1 MVTLHAFFVTC
12 EPGAEGA
19 LRRELV
25 ELRIRAPK
33 GARAGVSF
41 RGTFEEGIRVCLHA
55 RTAMRV
61 LLQVAAFEAP
71 TAEAL
76 YEGARDVAWHEH
88 LDTRHTFAVKAQ
100 VSGSQT
106 LVNSQFAGL
115 KLKDAIVDALR
126 DHGGER
132 PNVDPRD
139 PDVQI
144 ALHIAGTQARV
155 FLDLAGD
162 PLHRRGYR
170 VAMTEAP
177 LKETLAA
184 SMLALGNVESE
195 EPFLD
200 PMAGS
205 GTLAIEHALRAR
217 KIAPGLARRF
227 GFERWPSQTHAET
240 FSQLREEAR
249 AAALPAAPAPIWA
262 RDAAPDAI
270 AALEK
275 NAAAAG
281 VRADI
286 QPAVASLSQLT
297 APGPRGTLVTNPP
310 YGERL
315 ERSAR
320 QTRDISRE
328 LAVAFHRLWGWNAVV
343 LCPDPSFVQALAL
356 QPEFSH
362 RLWNGSIEVRLM
374 RFALGSR

>member
-1 MVTLHAFFVTC
+1 MTC

-25 ELRIRAPK
+25 QLRVRGPK

-41 RGTFEEGIRVCLHA
+41 RGTFEEAMRTCLHA

-61 LLQVAAFEAP
+61 LWQLAEFEAP

-76 YEGARDVAWHEH
+76 YEGTRSIAWHEH
-88 LDTRHTFAVKAQ
+88 LDAKHTFAVKAQ

-106 LVNSQFAGL
+106 LLNTQFAGL
-115 KLKDAIVDALR
+115 KVKDAIADALR
-126 DHGGER
+126 DHIGER
-132 PNVDPRD
+132 PNVDAKD
-139 PDVQI
+139 PDVQV
-144 ALHIAGTQARV
+144 ALHINGVQARV
-155 FLDLAGD
+155 FLDVSGE

-184 SMLALGNVESE
+184 SILALGNVDAN

-217 KIAPGLARRF
+217 QIAPNLHRGF
-227 GFERWPSQTHAET
+227 GFERWPSQGHQSLFAQMRT
-240 FSQLREEAR
+240 EAR
-249 AAALPAAPAPIWA
+249 DQILHKAPAPIFA
-262 RDAAPDAI
+262 RDVSPEAI
-270 AALEK
+270 AALK
-275 NAAAAG
+275 QNAAAAG
-281 VRADI
+281 VLNDLQIGTA
-286 QPAVASLSQLT
+286 ALSQLT
-297 APGPRGTLVTNPP
+297 APTPTGTLVTNPP

-315 ERSAR
+315 ERAAR

-328 LAVAFHRLWGWNAVV
+328 LAVAFHRLWNWNAVL
-343 LCPDPSFVQALAL
+343 LCPDPSFAKALAL
-356 QPEFSH
+356 EPEFSH
-362 RLWNGSIEVRLM
+362 RLWNGGIEVRLM
-374 RFALGSR
+374 RFALGKDRA